1 MLAVYTLRST
11 ARCTHPQTRSLPR
24 LGVPQGQNLKGL
36 HLLQSRRVLKRRG
49 VKAVGADTEPDTV
62 LPVPLH
68 SSNHRRDVHSSLQ
81 TFFTSL
87 LFSALLLRYTL
98 LAFPFVALCFLRSH
112 FCFSKEHQTPPEP
125 VFKGKLSGLGFKSG
139 GLKAVHRTHL
149 PLLPCELLLFLVCLF
164 SLHFYALL

>member
-36 HLLQSRRVLKRRG
+36 HSLKSRRVLKRRG

-81 TFFTSL
+81 TFSL

-98 LAFPFVALCFLRSH
+98 LAFPFVALFSPLSFL
-112 FCFSKEHQTPPEP
+112 F
-125 VFKGKLSGLGFKSG
+125 FKGASN
-139 GLKAVHRTHL
+139 
-149 PLLPCELLLFLVCLF
+149 PP
-164 SLHFYALL
+164 